1 MKMTRDA
8 LKALVKEC
16 LAEILVEGLGDAGS
30 TITESVQRS
39 SRQQTQFSAIA
50 DAAQKR
56 QRMLRDR
63 QANVKR
69 DVNPNL
75 KNAVMSAAG
84 GDPMLQELLSHTAMT
99 TLQKQNQAELLGASA
114 PVGGVEMAIA
124 DVAPEQIFGE
134 DNAEKWAQLAFMDN
148 RPGLV
153 GKKSS

>member
-1 MKMTRDA
+1 MKMSRDA
-8 LKALVKEC
+8 LKALIKEC
-16 LAEILVEGLGDAGS
+16 LAEILVEGLGDAGAAVV
-30 TITESVQRS
+30 ESVQRS
-39 SRQQTQFSAIA
+39 PRQQTQFSAVA
-50 DAAQKR
+50 EAAQKR
-56 QRMLRDR
+56 QRMLKER
-63 QANVKR
+63 QVPKR
-69 DVNPNL
+69 EVNPTL
-75 KNAVMSAAG
+75 KNAVVSAAG
-84 GDPMLQELLSHTAMT
+84 GDPLLQELLSHTAMT